1 MPSAQGGKALG
12 SSSPELGDT
21 GWVLSPCACPWAAL
35 LCLIIINYNKLIR
48 ISV

>member
-21 GWVLSPCACPWAAL
+21 GWVLSPWAAL
-35 LCLIIINYNKLIR
+35 LCLIIID
-48 ISV
+48 